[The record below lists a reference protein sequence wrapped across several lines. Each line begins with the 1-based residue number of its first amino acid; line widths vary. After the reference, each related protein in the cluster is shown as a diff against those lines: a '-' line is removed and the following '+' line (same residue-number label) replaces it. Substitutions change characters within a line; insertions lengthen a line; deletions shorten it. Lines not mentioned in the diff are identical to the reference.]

1 MTALTVIA
9 STFPSRTRS
18 GLTDQATASGAR
30 STRGP
35 RPQSRPFHGARAAA
49 PLGRPVGGLPLA
61 LPCPAH
67 AGPLSRGSWRPTGHR
82 TRRHAP
88 SRSQPSG
95 GPRALAPGCRRAK
108 ASGLASRPVG
118 APHWP
123 GAGGGGRA
131 GSGEVL
137 GVVPAHR
144 VRAPSPASHRAWPLR
159 PGPLGRPPVLALP
172 RGPAGQGSRSAHAAE
187 GGPLTPGPEADTAD
201 WAGTAAAQGRG
212 SDSGRQIE
220 QHPTRA
226 PPHARPRLRRPYT
239 ASRPEAPEVA

>member
-82 TRRHAP
+82 TRRHTP

-108 ASGLASRPVG
+108 ASGLGLAAG
-118 APHWP
+118 AEQ
-123 GAGGGGRA
+123 GRERFSMWSQPTVSGPPA
-131 GSGEVL
+131 LPATVHGPSAQAPWEGLPCCEPPRGS
-137 GVVPAHR
+137 H
-144 VRAPSPASHRAWPLR
+144 
-159 PGPLGRPPVLALP
+159 VLALP
-172 RGPAGQGSRSAHAAE
+172 RGPAGQGIRSAHAAE

-212 SDSGRQIE
+212 SDSGRQIK

-239 ASRPEAPEVA
+239 ARRPEAPEVA

>member
-108 ASGLASRPVG
+108 ASGLGLAAG
-118 APHWP
+118 AEQGRERFSMWSQPTVSGPPALPATVHGPSAQAPWEGLPCWPCHVAPQDRAADPHTLP
-123 GAGGGGRA
+123 RA
-131 GSGEVL
+131 G
-137 GVVPAHR
+137 
-144 VRAPSPASHRAWPLR
+144 PSPRGRRRTPLTG
-159 PGPLGRPPVLALP
+159 PGPQQPKGEARI
-172 RGPAGQGSRSAHAAE
+172 RAA
-187 GGPLTPGPEADTAD
+187 
-201 WAGTAAAQGRG
+201 R
-212 SDSGRQIE
+212 
-220 QHPTRA
+220 
-226 PPHARPRLRRPYT
+226 
-239 ASRPEAPEVA
+239 

>member
-67 AGPLSRGSWRPTGHR
+67 AGPLSRGSWWPTGHR
-82 TRRHAP
+82 TRRHTP

-118 APHWP
+118 ALHWP

-137 GVVPAHR
+137 SVVPPCPGPQPCQPPCMAPPPR
-144 VRAPSPASHRAWPLR
+144 PPGKASRAASPHAGAKCWPCHVAPQDRASDPHTLPRAGPSPRGRRRTPLTG
-159 PGPLGRPPVLALP
+159 PGPQQPKGEARI
-172 RGPAGQGSRSAHAAE
+172 RAA
-187 GGPLTPGPEADTAD
+187 
-201 WAGTAAAQGRG
+201 R
-212 SDSGRQIE
+212 
-220 QHPTRA
+220 
-226 PPHARPRLRRPYT
+226 
-239 ASRPEAPEVA
+239 